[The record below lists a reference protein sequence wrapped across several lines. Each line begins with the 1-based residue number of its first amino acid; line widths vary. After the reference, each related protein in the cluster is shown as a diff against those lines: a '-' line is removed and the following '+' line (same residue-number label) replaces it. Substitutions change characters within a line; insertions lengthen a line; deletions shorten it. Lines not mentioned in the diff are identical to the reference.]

1 MIYNRS
7 LILLKFMFLFI
18 LFTSSI
24 VFSNPQ
30 DSTFYK
36 WIPSLVGGL
45 NFSQIAFSNWTK
57 GGENSITWAVNGD
70 FNLEYHNKSI
80 GFQTKLKSIYGRTKF
95 DGDDF
100 KTNDNEIYLDQVIS
114 YHADWKVDPYFSNS
128 IQTQIT
134 TGFDYKEEEPRKVAD
149 FFDPAII
156 TQSLGFTYDKLT
168 VIQTRMGLA
177 LQETI
182 TNKYRKYTDDVETPL
197 KKEAYKFETGFEC
210 VTNSKI
216 NIDKNIVA
224 ESSLR
229 LFTRFEEI
237 EVWDIRLDSK
247 WIAKINSWLNVS
259 FKYNFIFKKS
269 ESPTAQM
276 KESWQM
282 GVTYNFI

>member
-1 MIYNRS
+1 
-7 LILLKFMFLFI
+7 MFLFI

-36 WIPSLVGGL
+36 WVPSLVGGL
-45 NFSQIAFSNWTK
+45 NFSRIAFSNWTK
-57 GGENSITWAVNGD
+57 GGENTLTWSVNAD
-70 FNLEYHNKSI
+70 FNLEYQNESI
-80 GFQTKLKSIYGRTKF
+80 GFKTNLKSIYGRTKF

-134 TGFDYKEEEPRKVAD
+134 TGFDYKGEEPKKVAD

-182 TNKYRKYTDDVETPL
+182 TNKYRKYSDDVETPL

-276 KESWQM
+276 KEAWQM